1 MKLSEARV
9 LFSSLLTDL
18 EVWMK
23 AKGYLYAR
31 GEGADFVTAKDP
43 STDHMH
49 PGLHGLGLAQDYALY
64 YREEEGQPLI
74 YLTDSEDYRDLNE
87 YWQSLHPFCRAGI
100 DFGDG
105 NHVSLSDHSIPGCV
119 TSDGRLRK

>member
-1 MKLSEARV
+1 MRLSEARV

-23 AKGYLYAR
+23 DKGYLYAR

-43 STDHMH
+43 TTDHLH
-49 PGLHGLGLAQDYALY
+49 PGLHGLALAQDYVLY
-64 YREEEGQPLI
+64 LRDDESDELL
-74 YLTDSEDYRDLNE
+74 YLTDSEDYRDMSE
-87 YWQSLHPFCRAGI
+87 YWKSLHPFCRAGI

-105 NHVSLSDHSIPGCV
+105 NHVSFSDHSIPGC
-119 TSDGRLRK
+119 TSPSGKLRK